1 MKRKIT
7 IWQAVIV
14 CALAVLI
21 AVGVTMV
28 LCGRLNPL
36 YPVYEK
42 LQQVD
47 QVVNKHY
54 LKPEQLEAG
63 SLQDGASAGLLAGI
77 GDRYAAYYS
86 ADDYINKQKSDDG
99 HLVGIGIEV
108 YPHTDGSLIVHKVY
122 PSSPAEA
129 AGMIAGDNIISVEDV
144 SLVGLSYSEAMEL
157 VRGEEGSVV
166 RLEIRQGEKNV
177 QFEVTRADVV
187 LPSVFLT
194 MIDDIAYV
202 QIDDFNNETEIA
214 FEDVVQEAQK
224 ADAKGMIFD
233 LRDNGGGLMNVAN
246 SMLDLLLPEGALTTT
261 VDVHGTKTVQ
271 HTSDANCVELPMVCL
286 VNGNTASAAELFVAT
301 LRDFEYAHSVGTKT
315 YGKGVMQTT
324 YPLED
329 GSAVKLTTAYFNPP
343 SGENFNG
350 VGIIPDVVLPLTA
363 EQNQSFAKGDRT
375 QDPQLEKALAML
387 S

>member
-1 MKRKIT
+1 
-7 IWQAVIV
+7 
-14 CALAVLI
+14 
-21 AVGVTMV
+21 MV

-36 YPVYEK
+36 YPIYEK

-54 LKPEQLEAG
+54 LKPDQLEAG
-63 SLQDGASAGLLAGI
+63 SLQDGAAAGLLAGI

-86 ADDYINKQKSDDG
+86 GEDYVTKKKSDDG
-99 HLVGIGIEV
+99 HLVGIGVEV
-108 YPHTDGSLIVHKVY
+108 YPNTDGTLIVHKAY

-129 AGMIAGDNIISVEDV
+129 AGIIAGDNIISVDGV
-144 SLVGLSYSEAMEL
+144 SLVGVTYSEAVDL
-157 VRGEEGSVV
+157 VRGEEGSTV
-166 RLEIRQGEKNV
+166 RLEIRQGEKTV

-187 LPSVFLT
+187 VSSVFLT
-194 MIDDIAYV
+194 MVDEIAYI
-202 QIDDFNNETEIA
+202 QIDDFNNETEIE
-214 FEDVVQEAQK
+214 FEDAVDEAQN
-224 ADAKGMIFD
+224 AGAKGMIFD

-246 SMLDLLLPEGALTTT
+246 AMLDLLLPEGDLTTT
-261 VDVHGTKTVQ
+261 VDVQGTKTVQ

-301 LRDFEYAHSVGTKT
+301 LRDFEYAQSVGTKT

-324 YPLED
+324 YPLDD

-350 VGIIPDVVLPLTA
+350 VGITPDVVVSLTA
-363 EQNQSFAKGDRT
+363 EQDQSFVKGDRK